1 MDFNY
6 FTTEYITAAR
16 EAGMIKIEPVIDQ
29 SEIDPSTFVVSKT
42 KETYVFSSEEDANEL
57 INNAHQLDTF
67 AAAAK
72 TFKAGKKNKAG
83 EEIAPDTWKVVLKF
97 NF

>member
-1 MDFNY
+1 MDLDFFMNNY
-6 FTTEYITAAR
+6 LPDNRSKGLIRIKPLIEQSAVDESVMTVTKTE
-16 EAGMIKIEPVIDQ
+16 E
-29 SEIDPSTFVVSKT
+29 TF
-42 KETYVFSSEEDANEL
+42 VFSSEESADSCINEARQR
-57 INNAHQLDTF
+57 NEF

-83 EEIAPDTWKVVLKF
+83 EEISPDTWKVTLKF